1 MDAKKLLQSLN
12 GRKASQKRQE
22 KRKKKRLCA
31 QYAAKFR
38 WAKRKALEVSGGEQQ
53 TAVAIGHPTPAAFAS
68 TPLKREVPQSV
79 KRAEF
84 KWPDAVLSS
93 SPADTPLELNIV
105 KTEEEDLPCP
115 SSAAVPM
122 PSAAVPTPPAAS
134 SFSSLP
140 SSSLALLAAIDD
152 QQQQRIAHLEKQLHQ
167 RDATIS
173 ALQQQLHSREA
184 LIAALQGQ
192 LAAQRG
198 EGHH

>member
-22 KRKKKRLCA
+22 KREKKRLCA
-31 QYAAKFR
+31 KYAAKFR
-38 WAKRKALEVSGGEQQ
+38 WAKRKALEVLEGEQQ
-53 TAVAIGHPTPAAFAS
+53 NAVAIDHPTPAAFVS

-79 KRAEF
+79 KPAEF
-84 KWPDAVLSS
+84 EWPDAVLSPS
-93 SPADTPLELNIV
+93 SAVMPPQMNIV
-105 KTEEEDLPCP
+105 KMEEDLPCP

-122 PSAAVPTPPAAS
+122 PSAAVPNPPAAS
-134 SFSSLP
+134 SLSSLP

-173 ALQQQLHSREA
+173 ALQQQLHSRET